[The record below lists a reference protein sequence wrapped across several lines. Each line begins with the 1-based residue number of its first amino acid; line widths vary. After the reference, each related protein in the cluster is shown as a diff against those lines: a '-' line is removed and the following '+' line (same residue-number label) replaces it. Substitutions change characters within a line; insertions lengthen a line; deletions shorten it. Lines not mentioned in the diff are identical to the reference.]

1 MDERSPLTGVTI
13 EGFVAREETREG
25 APRGLGDFQRRSNRD
40 RDWRGRQGGG
50 PSRNSWDA
58 TPRTRDDG
66 PSVRIP
72 NAQWDSTPRNR
83 DGDGDGG
90 WGNARNRRW
99 DAPTPRAARGESP
112 EGDGAIGFDARE
124 WEEEQ
129 VKLDRDWYMGAEEG
143 VLAGDEEHNPLASY
157 QDLEQAK
164 QAEIATKQV
173 KKISARQAQYVS
185 NRSVLSY
192 YLT

>member
-1 MDERSPLTGVTI
+1 MGHGGRGGRGDE
-13 EGFVAREETREG
+13 E
-25 APRGLGDFQRRSNRD
+25 
-40 RDWRGRQGGG
+40 
-50 PSRNSWDA
+50 
-58 TPRTRDDG
+58 
-66 PSVRIP
+66 
-72 NAQWDSTPRNR
+72 
-83 DGDGDGG
+83 GDGDGG

-185 NRSVLSY
+185 NRSVLSH

>member
-1 MDERSPLTGVTI
+1 
-13 EGFVAREETREG
+13 
-25 APRGLGDFQRRSNRD
+25 
-40 RDWRGRQGGG
+40 
-50 PSRNSWDA
+50 
-58 TPRTRDDG
+58 
-66 PSVRIP
+66 
-72 NAQWDSTPRNR
+72 
-83 DGDGDGG
+83 
-90 WGNARNRRW
+90 
-99 DAPTPRAARGESP
+99 
-112 EGDGAIGFDARE
+112 
-124 WEEEQ
+124 
-129 VKLDRDWYMGAEEG
+129 MGAEEG